1 MTAGDG
7 TISLYLDGTRTA
19 TYNFGDA
26 DLGKLNFFQLGC
38 GNNGVNAGTLK
49 MDDFS
54 LWNRDLSAEEVQ
66 FLAEHPASDVMVPE
80 ASTASLGLFGLF
92 GLLSRRRRR

>member
-19 TYNFGDA
+19 TYNFETPILESSIFPIGSR
-26 DLGKLNFFQLGC
+26 